1 MLKSKYILFA
11 VFLLATAGVSAQKAE
26 RDYIRKG
33 NRLFNDSVFVDAE
46 VNYRKALEANPKSTV
61 SMYNLGNT
69 LRNSKSFR
77 MPWNNTYRPA
87 KLKRIK

>member
-11 VFLLATAGVSAQKAE
+11 VFLLAAAGVSAQKAE

-46 VNYRKALEANPKSTV
+46 VRPWKLIPSLRYPCIIWEIPF
-61 SMYNLGNT
+61 
-69 LRNSKSFR
+69 RNSKSFR
-77 MPWNNTYRPA
+77 MPWNNMYRPA
-87 KLKRIK
+87 K